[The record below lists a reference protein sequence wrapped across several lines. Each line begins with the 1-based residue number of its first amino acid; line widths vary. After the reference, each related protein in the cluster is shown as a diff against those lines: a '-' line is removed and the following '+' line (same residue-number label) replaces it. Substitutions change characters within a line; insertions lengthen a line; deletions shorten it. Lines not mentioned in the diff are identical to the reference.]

1 MGEDGGASTYILG
14 TEERRRLELLEQ
26 CLDPITT
33 RSLDAIGV
41 EPGWRC
47 LELGGGGGSVTRMLC
62 DRVGPAGRVAAV
74 DLDTRF
80 LEEIDAGNLDV
91 HSRNVL
97 TDAIPGDAYDLV
109 HARLLLMHL
118 PTREK
123 FIGEMAATLRPG
135 GWLLVEDLDASAI
148 PILCDGVYGEVLG
161 KAVEAFHMANASST
175 FGRELPALFDAAGLE
190 AVEVVCEQMTFRGGS
205 TAAEMYLTSMEQLRP
220 ALLAVGAT
228 ENLLEDFAHVVR
240 DPTRWFSGFA
250 VYSVRGRL
258 PSA

>member
-1 MGEDGGASTYILG
+1 MGEDSGATTYILG

-80 LEEIDAGNLDV
+80 LEEIDTENLDV
-91 HSRNVL
+91 HRHNVL
-97 TDAIPGDAYDLV
+97 TDGLPGDAYDLV
-109 HARLLLMHL
+109 HARMLLMHL

-123 FIGEMAATLRPG
+123 FVEEMAGVLRPG
-135 GWLLVEDLDASAI
+135 GWLLVEDMDVFPFAELAEGAFAEVWDKVIRSLDK
-148 PILCDGVYGEVLG
+148 V
-161 KAVEAFHMANASST
+161 NAT
-175 FGRELPALFDAAGLE
+175 AKFGRELPDLFDRAGLE
-190 AVEVVCEQMTFRGGS
+190 DVEPVCQVPVFRGDTHFS
-205 TAAEMYLTSMEQLRP
+205 AMFEASAVQMRPVLAASGLTDELMAEFAREM
-220 ALLAVGAT
+220 A
-228 ENLLEDFAHVVR
+228 

-250 VYSVRGRL
+250 VYSVRGRK
-258 PSA
+258 PAA